1 MGENLEKII
10 NDELN
15 NDNSN
20 TYESSKEDR
29 FISLN
34 NIERNKENR
43 DKMEETLLSDN
54 LFRTNILLF
63 VAGFIFALYGII
75 SILTH
80 ERIIA
85 NEEDNMFVV
94 LSISSMIISLTVV
107 DGSFGFTVG
116 SIIRYKTHKSSLT
129 NVDKMIKTFWILF
142 ALEILVFLTI
152 TIIGFI
158 NMDKSLFI
166 GLSACPLIFG
176 FILFMAIAYYVRPKV
191 TA

>member
-1 MGENLEKII
+1 MGDNLEKII

-20 TYESSKEDR
+20 TYESGKEDR

-34 NIERNKENR
+34 KIERNKENR
-43 DKMEETLLSDN
+43 DKIEETLLSDN

-116 SIIRYKTHKSSLT
+116 SIIRYKTHKSSIT

-176 FILFMAIAYYVRPKV
+176 FILFMTIAYYVRPKV